1 MMKKIIAIDQ
11 GTSSSR
17 AILFDETLQIL
28 RIDSEKIESQFPN
41 SGWVEQNPSDIIK
54 SVVKTVKTVIDNDVV
69 ALGITNQRET
79 VVIWDRKSG
88 MPIYNAIVWQDRR
101 TDNVCKDLRLRG
113 YQGLVE
119 ERTGLL
125 LDPYFSASKIGWLLD
140 NVENARQEAEQGN
153 LAFGTIDSFVLW
165 HLTEGR
171 VHATDITNAS
181 RTMLF
186 NIYDKKWDD
195 DLLDLFGIPRSI
207 LPVVN
212 ENIADFSETSLFGKK
227 IPIKAMIG
235 DQQAATVGLGCFRPG
250 MVKATFGT
258 GCFVMMNTGQQADRS
273 KSNLITTIA
282 YTIDGLT
289 TYAKE
294 GSLFN
299 IGTTIDWMKNNLNL
313 LESYNDLN
321 KIKEGTNNVVFI
333 PAFTGLGAPYWNS
346 SCRGAIFGLERDTD
360 SDDLIMAAL
369 KSIAF
374 QVRDLLS
381 AMQMD
386 YPNKSIELLKVDG
399 GVSQND
405 WLLQKI
411 SDQLR
416 LKVERPI
423 NVEASAFGVAC
434 LLSLSLGDFK
444 DVAAIDD
451 YLKIDK
457 IFEPKNDTVLIDK
470 EYASW
475 TGAIKKLLS

>member
-1 MMKKIIAIDQ
+1 MKKIITIDQ
-11 GTSSSR
+11 GTTSTR

-28 RIDSEKIESQFPN
+28 RINSEKIESQFPK
-41 SGWVEQNPSDIIK
+41 SGWVEQNPSDIIA
-54 SVVKTVKTVIDNDVV
+54 SVIKTVKSVIDNDVV

-79 VVIWDRKSG
+79 VVMWDRESG
-88 MPIYNAIVWQDRR
+88 IPIYNAIVWQDRR
-101 TDNVCKDLRLRG
+101 TDKVCKDLKLGG

-119 ERTGLL
+119 ERTGLF
-125 LDPYFSASKIGWLLD
+125 LDPYFSATKIGWLLD
-140 NVENARQEAEQGN
+140 NVENARQKAEQGK
-153 LAFGTIDSFVLW
+153 LAFGTIDSFILW

-195 DLLDLFGIPRSI
+195 DLLDLFGIPQSI
-207 LPVVN
+207 LPIVN
-212 ENIADFSETSLFGKK
+212 ENIADFSETFLFGKK

-235 DQQAATVGLGCFRPG
+235 DQQAAAVGQGCFKPG

-258 GCFVMMNTGQQADRS
+258 GCFVMMNTGQEAHRS
-273 KSNLITTIA
+273 ESNLITTIA
-282 YTIDGLT
+282 YTIDGFT

-294 GSLFN
+294 GSVFN
-299 IGTTIDWMKNNLNL
+299 VGTTIDWMKNKLNL
-313 LESYNDLN
+313 IESYNDLN
-321 KIKEGTNNVVFI
+321 KIKEGTNNVIFV

-360 SDDLIMAAL
+360 SDDLIQAAL

-381 AMQMD
+381 AMQSD
-386 YPNKSIELLKVDG
+386 HPNKTIKLLKVDG

-416 LKVERPI
+416 LKVERPV

-434 LLSLSLGDFK
+434 LLSLSLGVFK
-444 DVAAIDD
+444 DFAAVNDC
-451 YLKIDK
+451 LKIDK
-457 IFEPKNDTVLIDK
+457 IFEPENDTALIDK
-470 EYASW
+470 EYERW
-475 TGAIKKLLS
+475 TEAIKKLLS

>member
-1 MMKKIIAIDQ
+1 MKKIIAIDQ
-11 GTSSSR
+11 GTTSTR

-28 RIDSEKIESQFPN
+28 RIASEKLGSQFPN
-41 SGWVEQNPSDIIK
+41 SGWVEQSPSDITT

-88 MPIYNAIVWQDRR
+88 IPIYNAIVWQDRR
-101 TDNVCKDLRLRG
+101 TEDICKELKLRG
-113 YQGLVE
+113 YQDLVE

-125 LDPYFSASKIGWLLD
+125 LDPYFSATKIGWLLN
-140 NVENARQEAEQGN
+140 NVENARQKAEKGE

-165 HLTEGR
+165 HLTEGK

-181 RTMLF
+181 RTLLF
-186 NIYDKKWDD
+186 NIHDKEWDD
-195 DLLDLFGIPRSI
+195 DLLDLFDIPRSI

-212 ENIADFSETSLFGKK
+212 ENIADFSETTLFGKK

-235 DQQAATVGLGCFRPG
+235 DQQAAALGQGCFRPG

-258 GCFVMMNTGQQADRS
+258 GCFVMMNTGQEAHRS

-282 YTIDGLT
+282 YNINGLT
-289 TYAKE
+289 IYATE

-299 IGTTIDWMKNNLNL
+299 VGTILDWMKNDISLIN
-313 LESYNDLN
+313 SYNDLDEV
-321 KIKEGTNNVVFI
+321 KEKTNDVVFV

-346 SCRGAIFGLERDTD
+346 SCRGAIFGLERNTS
-360 SDDLIMAAL
+360 SDDLILAAL

-381 AMQMD
+381 AMKLD
-386 YPNKSIELLKVDG
+386 YPNKTIELLKVDG
-399 GVSQND
+399 GVSRNN

-423 NVEASAFGVAC
+423 NVESSAFGVAC
-434 LLSLSLGDFK
+434 LLSLSLGNFK
-444 DVAAIDD
+444 DLTAIDE

-457 IFEPKNDTVLIDK
+457 IFEPKNENVLIDK
-470 EYASW
+470 EYAKW
-475 TGAIKKLLS
+475 TEAIKKLLS

>member
-1 MMKKIIAIDQ
+1 MKKIITIDQ
-11 GTSSSR
+11 GTTSTR

-28 RIDSEKIESQFPN
+28 RINSEKIESQFPK
-41 SGWVEQNPSDIIK
+41 SGWVEQNPSDIIA
-54 SVVKTVKTVIDNDVV
+54 SVIKTVKSVIDNDVV

-79 VVIWDRKSG
+79 VVMWDRESG
-88 MPIYNAIVWQDRR
+88 IPIYNAIVWQDRR
-101 TDNVCKDLRLRG
+101 TDKVCKDLKLGG

-119 ERTGLL
+119 ERTGLF
-125 LDPYFSASKIGWLLD
+125 LDPYFSATKIGWLLD
-140 NVENARQEAEQGN
+140 NVENARQKAEQGK

-165 HLTEGR
+165 HLTEGK

-195 DLLDLFGIPRSI
+195 DLLDLFDIPQSI

-212 ENIADFSETSLFGKK
+212 ENIADFSETFLFGKK

-235 DQQAATVGLGCFRPG
+235 DQQAAAVGQGCFKPG

-258 GCFVMMNTGQQADRS
+258 GCFVMMNTGQEAHRS
-273 KSNLITTIA
+273 ESNLITTIA
-282 YTIDGLT
+282 YTIDGFT

-299 IGTTIDWMKNNLNL
+299 VGTTIDWMKNNLNL
-313 LESYNDLN
+313 IESYNDLN
-321 KIKEGTNNVVFI
+321 KIKEGTNNVIFV

-360 SDDLIMAAL
+360 SDDLIQAAL

-381 AMQMD
+381 AMQSD
-386 YPNKSIELLKVDG
+386 HPNKTIKLLKVDG

-434 LLSLSLGDFK
+434 LLSLSLGVFK
-444 DVAAIDD
+444 DFAAVNDC
-451 YLKIDK
+451 LKIDK
-457 IFEPKNDTVLIDK
+457 IFEPENDTALIDK
-470 EYASW
+470 EYERW
-475 TGAIKKLLS
+475 TEAIKKLLS